1 MSKIL
6 RRLHEDHANLWRI
19 LAILERQIA
28 LMEQGDRPDLD
39 IVQGSIEYFLT
50 YPDLRHHPLENRV
63 LVRLQAKDPRA
74 AEPFTGLEAEH
85 REQSETLRR
94 IAAVTFQVV
103 QDPAMAR
110 QGYVGMLRS
119 FVAAQRDHVRREE
132 ESFFPAAERILD
144 ETDWAKLDK
153 EVPAMVDPLF
163 DDRTERRFGS
173 LRHEL
178 AFLDAAD
185 PMKRR
190 IEAFERAGIIPQ
202 GRRPRR

>member
-1 MSKIL
+1 
-6 RRLHEDHANLWRI
+6 
-19 LAILERQIA
+19 
-28 LMEQGDRPDLD
+28 
-39 IVQGSIEYFLT
+39 
-50 YPDLRHHPLENRV
+50 
-63 LVRLQAKDPRA
+63 
-74 AEPFTGLEAEH
+74 
-85 REQSETLRR
+85 
-94 IAAVTFQVV
+94 
-103 QDPAMAR
+103 MAR

-163 DDRTERRFGS
+163 DDRTERRFS
-173 LRHEL
+173 TLRHEL

-202 GRRPRR
+202 GQRPRR